1 MPRLASARLRK
12 GDKELLSEDR
22 TLVLIAEPK
31 KPHFGTLTFRRNRHR
46 ALVFWRKKK
55 SGDISSSKNRTLVML
70 YIYISEQTS
79 KIQPTRKPW
88 LKMVFFARN
97 RAREKTYLML
107 SAFFNKFFYT
117 LIFFWFRA
125 ARGKPFFFNFFFCV
139 FESIYEQELVIFF
152 RGFYGY
158 YKR

>member
-31 KPHFGTLTFRRNRHR
+31 
-46 ALVFWRKKK
+46 
-55 SGDISSSKNRTLVML
+55 NRTLVL
-70 YIYISEQTS
+70 WLSEETDTARWYFEGIKNQEILVQAKTARWLCYIYISEQTS

-125 ARGKPFFFNFFFCV
+125 ARGKPFFLIFFCV